1 MVSTWCRH
9 DDDIVLRDDITGPI
23 CRIPSHRRRR
33 HHRLVLARRSER
45 RRTRW
50 RRTLSLEADTE
61 RCLRR
66 GARQNTAGSGCCG
79 SAACVQCLAS
89 PALALHAATAG
100 PRHGSCHALITLTR
114 RPLGVSRALHVLS
127 SCVLCL
133 APPAVDLLEA
143 LVRCVCTSRA
153 CCFCLRMSHFCCFR
167 SASSSGLA
175 RRHFTSLSLASCSNL
190 LDVAHSHGLSL
201 LRRLV
206 CTRWACCFCLRM
218 WHICCF
224 R

>member
-1 MVSTWCRH
+1 M
-9 DDDIVLRDDITGPI
+9 
-23 CRIPSHRRRR
+23 
-33 HHRLVLARRSER
+33 
-45 RRTRW
+45 
-50 RRTLSLEADTE
+50 LEADTE
-61 RCLRR
+61 RRSRR
-66 GARQNTAGSGCCG
+66 RALQNMSSAGCC
-79 SAACVQCLAS
+79 SSACVHRLGLTGACGAS
-89 PALALHAATAG
+89 CHCAW
-100 PRHGSCHALITLTR
+100 PRHGSFQALITLTR
-114 RPLGVSRALHVLS
+114 RPLSTSRALHVLS

-133 APPAVDLLEA
+133 APPAVDNLLEA
-143 LVRCVCTSRA
+143 LGRCVCTSRA

-167 SASSSGLA
+167 SAPSSGLA

-190 LDVAHSHGLSL
+190 LDVAHSHGLLL